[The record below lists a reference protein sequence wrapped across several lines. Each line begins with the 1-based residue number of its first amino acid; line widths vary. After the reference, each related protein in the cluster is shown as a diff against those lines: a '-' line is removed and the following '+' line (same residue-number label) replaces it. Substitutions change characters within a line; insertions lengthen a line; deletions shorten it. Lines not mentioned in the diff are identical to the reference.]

1 MGYKHGSM
9 LHAAGG
15 GKGGTRSSVLD
26 HRFGAGPPLTV
37 GVEEEY
43 MLVDPESFDL
53 VSGVEPLLEKA
64 AESEFADRLKP
75 ELMQCVL
82 ESGTVVCED
91 VPAAEADLR
100 HIRALRRRAR
110 PGVGDAP
117 RRLRHASLLA
127 LRAPEDHRPRPV
139 PGARR
144 DAPVRRPARARL
156 RHARPRGGADAR
168 GVPGGHGGR
177 PHRAPGAARALGQ
190 LAVLARA
197 SARAWPRPGR

>member
-1 MGYKHGSM
+1 MGYKHRSM

-91 VPAAEADLR
+91 VPSAEADLR
-100 HIRALRRRAR
+100 HIRSYVAE
-110 PGVGDAP
+110 
-117 RRLRHASLLA
+117 H
-127 LRAPEDHRPRPV
+127 
-139 PGARR
+139 
-144 DAPVRRPARARL
+144 
-156 RHARPRGGADAR
+156 
-168 GVPGGHGGR
+168 
-177 PHRAPGAARALGQ
+177 ARALGMR
-190 LAVLARA
+190 LAA
-197 SARAWPRPGR
+197 SGTPKIR